1 MCDNNSLLYTA
12 RIKNTKKYHV
22 SKKINQN
29 VLNASDKLINFV
41 DITNSVD
48 YIICYV
54 RQLLKKNNAI
64 TVWSDVKQKYSR
76 DLTSV
81 LIESDIKVEITNF
94 GG

>member
-48 YIICYV
+48 YMLCKTIV
-54 RQLLKKNNAI
+54 KK
-64 TVWSDVKQKYSR
+64 K
-76 DLTSV
+76 
-81 LIESDIKVEITNF
+81 
-94 GG
+94 